1 MQIKLTD
8 EEKATILNALN
19 IARIFYEKTKRKEDY
34 FKVDN
39 LSELLLFEKE
49 ITVDLSDSDI
59 IYKSEQS
66 KRLETLLKEREA
78 QSKAPKESG
87 QVYQFKSMPDGP
99 VDPDDPDDVAADK
112 YLRVKMKKMEKEH
125 PEI

>member
-1 MQIKLTD
+1 MQIKLSD

-34 FKVDN
+34 FKIDN
-39 LSELLLFEKE
+39 LAELLLFEKE
-49 ITVDLSDSDI
+49 ITVNLSDRDI
-59 IYKSEQS
+59 TYESEHA

-78 QSKAPKESG
+78 HIKAPKESG

-99 VDPDDPDDVAADK
+99 ADPDDPDDVAADK

>member
-1 MQIKLTD
+1 VRIKLSG

-19 IARIFYEKTKRKEDY
+19 IARLFYEKTKRKEEY

-39 LSELLLFEKE
+39 LAELLLFEKE
-49 ITVDLSDSDI
+49 ITVELSDSDI
-59 IYKSEQS
+59 TYESEHS

-78 QSKAPKESG
+78 QIKAPRESG
-87 QVYQFKSMPDGP
+87 QVYQFKAMPDGP
-99 VDPDDPDDVAADK
+99 ADPDDPDDVAADIN
-112 YLRVKMKKMEKEH
+112 LRLKMKQLEKEH